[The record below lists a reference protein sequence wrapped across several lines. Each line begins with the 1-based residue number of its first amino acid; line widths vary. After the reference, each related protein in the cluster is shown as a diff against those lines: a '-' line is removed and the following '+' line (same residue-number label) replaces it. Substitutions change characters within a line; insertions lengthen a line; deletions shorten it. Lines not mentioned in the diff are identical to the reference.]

1 MTERPSLLRLH
12 RAQVCQIPREQAV
25 KLCRLL
31 SASQRTWLLNKK
43 TAKGQGLPSDSP
55 GGPYAALPSLGL
67 WVRGLA
73 PFANLPSCG
82 ARSWSLSHRKSGAAP
97 QGLPQPGVKGCA
109 KQPASPTDG
118 RAELPSIT
126 TVSGQLSPSVPDKW
140 LLSCLLPSPSIH
152 HSCQGAGWSWL
163 LSQRILCV
171 QSVGEG
177 RAEHFI
183 EVHLSSESQ

>member
-1 MTERPSLLRLH
+1 MC
-12 RAQVCQIPREQAV
+12 QVPREQAA

-31 SASQRTWLLNKK
+31 LASQRTWLLNKK

-55 GGPYAALPSLGL
+55 GGPLAALPSLGL
-67 WVRGLA
+67 WVRGLV
-73 PFANLPSCG
+73 PFASLLSCG
-82 ARSWSLSHRKSGAAP
+82 ARSRSRSHRKSRPAP
-97 QGLPQPGVKGCA
+97 QGMPQPGVQGCA

-152 HSCQGAGWSWL
+152 HSSQAAGWSWL
-163 LSQRILCV
+163 LSQRILCAAC
-171 QSVGEG
+171 GG
-177 RAEHFI
+177 R
-183 EVHLSSESQ
+183 ES

>member
-31 SASQRTWLLNKK
+31 LASQRTWRLNKT
-43 TAKGQGLPSDSP
+43 TAKGQGLPSESP
-55 GGPYAALPSLGL
+55 GGPYAALPSMGL

-73 PFANLPSCG
+73 PFASLLSRG
-82 ARSWSLSHRKSGAAP
+82 ARNWSPSHRKSRPAP
-97 QGLPQPGVKGCA
+97 QGTPQPGVQGCA

-126 TVSGQLSPSVPDKW
+126 TVSGQLSQCPRQMAP
-140 LLSCLLPSPSIH
+140 LLPPPTPIH
-152 HSCQGAGWSWL
+152 PPFLPGSRVELDTEPANPVCRVWGKGELRTTWRCICH
-163 LSQRILCV
+163 QR
-171 QSVGEG
+171 
-177 RAEHFI
+177 A
-183 EVHLSSESQ
+183 SS